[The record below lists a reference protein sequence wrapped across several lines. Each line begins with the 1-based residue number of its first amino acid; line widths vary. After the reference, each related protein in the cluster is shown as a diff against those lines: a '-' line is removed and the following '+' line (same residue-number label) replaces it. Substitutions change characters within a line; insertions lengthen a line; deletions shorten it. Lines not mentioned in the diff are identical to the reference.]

1 MKKTNIGIIALIG
14 AALYFIFRNKFTSA
28 SASSLDKKYKTKVG
42 SNLRTGPYITSRI
55 LKTYQSIT
63 DLKFVKSQTASD
75 GVWYLVQELFPAGTI
90 SPSGE
95 NVGGNVMWT
104 GWLRNDAI
112 TII

>member
-28 SASSLDKKYKTKVG
+28 SSIDKKYKTRNG
-42 SNLRTGPYITSRI
+42 SNLRTGASTTSRI
-55 LKTYQSIT
+55 LKTYRSIT
-63 DLKFVKSQTASD
+63 DLKFVKSQTEFD

-95 NVGGNVMWT
+95 NIGGNVMWT

>member
-1 MKKTNIGIIALIG
+1 MKKNNIGIIAFIG
-14 AALYFIFRNKFTSA
+14 AALYFIFRNKFTTA
-28 SASSLDKKYKTKVG
+28 SILKKQYKTRIG
-42 SNLRTGPYITSRI
+42 SNLRESPFINSRI

-63 DLKFVKSQTASD
+63 DLKFVKSQIASD
-75 GVWYLVQELFPAGTI
+75 GLWYLVQELFPVGTI

-95 NVGGNVMWT
+95 NVAGNVMWT